1 MKGEL
6 CGLCVGVLAACAF
19 LTEGCLSRPPGSDP
33 KSSLDSSA
41 AADPITGGKGAA
53 AEPRHEHVRVVEKSE
68 REEHEI
74 ALATAAQSRLEHCHE
89 RGGGKLRVRVKGT
102 GAKRVLEAE
111 PGSSLHPTE
120 RRCVLDSLSALRD
133 DEIGGSLGSGAVV
146 PATGFSSLLTIE
158 W

>member
-1 MKGEL
+1 MKSEL
-6 CGLCVGVLAACAF
+6 RGVCIGVLAASAL
-19 LTEGCLSRPPGSDP
+19 LTQGCLTRPPGPGP
-33 KSSLDSSA
+33 KASLESSA
-41 AADPITGGKGAA
+41 AADPITGGKGAP
-53 AEPRHEHVRVVEKSE
+53 AEPRHEHVKVVEKSD
-68 REEHEI
+68 REEHEV
-74 ALATAAQSRLEHCHE
+74 ALPAAAQARLERCHE
-89 RGGGKLRVRVKGT
+89 RGGGKLRVRVKGA

-146 PATGFSSLLTIE
+146 PATGFSSLLTVE